1 MANRRLFVAYY
12 RRAAPGANW
21 IQYRIQI
28 GADSDAWFDDG
39 RLVSFDLIGK
49 LRGWVSGRHF
59 SRRNDRP
66 TLRLYCADNDLGWC
80 VARLLT

>member
-12 RRAAPGANW
+12 RRAVPGVNW
-21 IQYRIQI
+21 IQCRIQI

-59 SRRNDRP
+59 SGRNDRP

-80 VARLLT
+80 VARLLI